1 MIPFMVMVLVSF
13 ATLVLGFEAGKSY
26 GYAQA
31 KSIMITLIE
40 TVMKIHEKEKT
51 NE

>member
-1 MIPFMVMVLVSF
+1 MIPLSVVILISF
-13 ATLVLGFEAGKSY
+13 ATLVLGFEAGKSF

-31 KSIMITLIE
+31 KSIMITLIA
-40 TVMKIHEKEKT
+40 TIMKINEKENK